1 MINIQMVENQKK
13 QFSVYKNEFKRLFD
27 LKSGATHLGLH
38 RHLGVKRITNV
49 LLPLPV
55 DPIQVNKKC

>member
-1 MINIQMVENQKK
+1 MNSKD
-13 QFSVYKNEFKRLFD
+13 YFD

-38 RHLGVKRITNV
+38 RHLGVKRTTNL

-55 DPIQVNKKC
+55 DATEVNKKY

>member
-1 MINIQMVENQKK
+1 MVENQKK
-13 QFSVYKNEFKRLFD
+13 QFSMYKNEFKRLFE
-27 LKSGATHLGLH
+27 LKSGVTHLGLH

-55 DPIQVNKKC
+55 GPTEVNKKC